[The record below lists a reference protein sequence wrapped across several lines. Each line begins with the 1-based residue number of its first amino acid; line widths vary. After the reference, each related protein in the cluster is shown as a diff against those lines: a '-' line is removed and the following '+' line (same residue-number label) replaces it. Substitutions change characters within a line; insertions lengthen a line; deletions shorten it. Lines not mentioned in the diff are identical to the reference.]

1 MESKQR
7 VRYALTPESVLNVAI
22 FLDPATKLIINSFLS
37 ETMFQVRK
45 KKQENKKTENR
56 KKRKIRGYKSSFY
69 QSRCE
74 TEPAHFPANTHEML
88 LNICV
93 VIIDVFYDRASL
105 HNYCTSMAAL
115 VWRFD
120 TQTKAI
126 LALTAID

>member
-1 MESKQR
+1 
-7 VRYALTPESVLNVAI
+7 
-22 FLDPATKLIINSFLS
+22 
-37 ETMFQVRK
+37 MFQVRK
-45 KKQENKKTENR
+45 KNKKTR
-56 KKRKIRGYKSSFY
+56 KQKTEKKKIRGYKSSFY

-74 TEPAHFPANTHEML
+74 TEPVHFPANTHEML

-126 LALTAID
+126 LALTAIDW

>member
-1 MESKQR
+1 
-7 VRYALTPESVLNVAI
+7 
-22 FLDPATKLIINSFLS
+22 
-37 ETMFQVRK
+37 
-45 KKQENKKTENR
+45 
-56 KKRKIRGYKSSFY
+56 
-69 QSRCE
+69 
-74 TEPAHFPANTHEML
+74 ML